1 MPMPVVVENLTVG
14 YDQQAIL
21 EGISF
26 TVARGEIFFI
36 LGGSGSGK
44 TTLLRHLIGLHR
56 PATGRVL
63 IHGHD
68 LCAATGKERHRI
80 LRGMGVMFQGGA
92 LFGSL
97 TLLENVRLPL
107 EELTDLPGR
116 AMDMVARMKLQ
127 LVGLH
132 DVPDRLPAA
141 LSGGMRKRAAIARAM
156 ALDPELLL
164 LDEPTSG
171 LDPITAGEIDQ
182 LVARLARHLGV
193 TVIIVTHD
201 LESVAAI
208 ADRLILLD
216 GEQRG
221 IVAMGTPVAIRQNPA
236 ALVRR
241 FFSRQSTATLYKGEE
256 QE

>member
-1 MPMPVVVENLTVG
+1 MHSPVVVENLTVG
-14 YDQQAIL
+14 YGRQPIL
-21 EGISF
+21 EKVSF
-26 TVARGEIFFI
+26 SVARGEIFFI

-44 TTLLRHLIGLHR
+44 TTLLRHMIGLHR
-56 PATGRVL
+56 PVAGRVL
-63 IHGHD
+63 IHGRD
-68 LCAATGKERHRI
+68 LCAAVGEERHRI
-80 LRGMGVMFQGGA
+80 LRDMGVMFQGGA

-107 EELTDLPGR
+107 EELTDLPRR
-116 AMDMVARMKLQ
+116 AMDMMALMKLQ
-127 LVGLH
+127 LVGLRE
-132 DVPDRLPAA
+132 VPNRLPAE

-164 LDEPTSG
+164 MDEPTTG

-201 LESVAAI
+201 LDSVAAI

-221 IVAMGTPVAIRQNPA
+221 IIAMGNPSAVRQNPA
-236 ALVRR
+236 PLVQR
-241 FFSRQSTATLYKGEE
+241 FFSRQATAVSLE
-256 QE
+256 

>member
-1 MPMPVVVENLTVG
+1 MSQNPVVAVEELTVG
-14 YDQQAIL
+14 YGQQPVL
-21 EGISF
+21 EKVSF
-26 TVARGEIFFI
+26 SVQRGEIFFI

-44 TTLLRHLIGLHR
+44 TTLLRHLIGLHQ
-56 PATGRVL
+56 PASGRVF
-63 IHGHD
+63 IHGRD
-68 LCAATGKERHRI
+68 LTAATGAERHQI
-80 LRGMGVMFQGGA
+80 LRSMGVMFQGGA
-92 LFGSL
+92 LFGAL
-97 TLLENVRLPL
+97 TLLENVCLPL
-107 EELTDLPGR
+107 EQLTNLPGR
-116 AMDMVARMKLQ
+116 AIEIVALMKLQ
-127 LVGLH
+127 LVGLQEF
-132 DVPDRLPAA
+132 PDRMPAE

-164 LDEPTSG
+164 LDEPTTG

-221 IVAMGTPVAIRQNPA
+221 IVAMGTPQSVRQNADP
-236 ALVRR
+236 LVQR
-241 FFSRQSTATLYKGEE
+241 FFSRQTTAVFLG
-256 QE
+256 

>member
-1 MPMPVVVENLTVG
+1 VRRNPIVEVEELTIG
-14 YDQQAIL
+14 YGQQPIL
-21 EGISF
+21 EKVSF
-26 TVARGEIFFI
+26 TVERGEIFFI

-44 TTLLRHLIGLHR
+44 TTLLRHMIGLHR
-56 PATGRVL
+56 PAAGRVL
-63 IHGHD
+63 IQGRD
-68 LCAATGKERHRI
+68 LIAAAGKERHHI

-97 TLLENVRLPL
+97 NLLENVLLPL
-107 EELTDLPGR
+107 EELTDLPHR
-116 AMDMVARMKLQ
+116 AVEIMALMKLQ
-127 LVGLH
+127 LVGLQ
-132 DVPDRLPAA
+132 DVTDKMPAE

-164 LDEPTSG
+164 LDEPTTG

-201 LESVAAI
+201 LDSVAAI

-221 IVAMGTPVAIRQNPA
+221 IIAMGNPSAVRQNPA
-236 ALVRR
+236 PLVQR
-241 FFSRQSTATLYKGEE
+241 FFSRQATAVSLE
-256 QE
+256 